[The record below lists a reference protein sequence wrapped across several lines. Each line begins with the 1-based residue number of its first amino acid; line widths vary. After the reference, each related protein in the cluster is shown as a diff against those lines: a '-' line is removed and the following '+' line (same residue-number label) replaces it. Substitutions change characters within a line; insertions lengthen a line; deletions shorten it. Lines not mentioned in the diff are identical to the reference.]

1 MQVTSAIG
9 FSISPA
15 QNAEITEGAANA
27 TVSLEC
33 GCSTGESLFTR
44 LFFSAIAKEGSGK
57 LQELIPEIT
66 NGSDASEDQEAG
78 VCDIS
83 AVIAQLFISPKVQEN
98 GTEDGQQNTDLSALS
113 AVETEDTAL
122 PQAQE
127 LNIIIKSETANSSE
141 AGSDIPKTE
150 VSKDKTDF
158 GRLLNAEDAHSAEN
172 PVNTNAEIIRT
183 DVTDTEVIK
192 TTSGTDPKIREP
204 KVNLNVGVKETAEM
218 LTAKKTTDTPA
229 ASETAEKLS
238 GGDIT
243 DFVGKIKEAVKNM
256 GGKEAESG
264 TSEGFTA
271 EKKETAS
278 VKDSE
283 NATPIHITP
292 PNTEL
297 EEIEKSASVEKALS
311 RLTED
316 LKSVERGVSEIKIVL
331 EPESLGTLTI
341 SVSKTENGIT
351 ASIKSDDKEICG
363 IISGQIQKLVDA
375 MEKSG
380 IKIEDVDV
388 SYGGST
394 GQDLSFTQNS
404 SGGNQSWNSPQHRYT
419 SQIKADT
426 AENAGAFSKW
436 QDYQSADDGVSS
448 MIEYRI

>member
-9 FSISPA
+9 FSIAPA

-27 TVSLEC
+27 TVSSEC

-83 AVIAQLFISPKVQEN
+83 AVIAQLFVSPKVQEN

-127 LNIIIKSETANSSE
+127 LNIIIKSETANASEVSSML
-141 AGSDIPKTE
+141 PKTE
-150 VSKDKTDF
+150 VSKDKSDF
-158 GRLLNAEDAHSAEN
+158 GLLLNLEDAHSAEA
-172 PVNTNAEIIRT
+172 VNTT
-183 DVTDTEVIK
+183 DGADTNVISTTDGINPEV
-192 TTSGTDPKIREP
+192 REP
-204 KVNLNVGVKETAEM
+204 KLDLNVGIKETA
-218 LTAKKTTDTPA
+218 KTLAAEKPTNTPA

-238 GGDIT
+238 GSDIT
-243 DFVGKIKEAVKNM
+243 DFVGKIKEAVKTM

-271 EKKETAS
+271 EKKEVAS
-278 VKDSE
+278 FEDSE
-283 NATPIHITP
+283 SAAPIHITA

-341 SVSKTENGIT
+341 SVSRTENGIT

-388 SYGGST
+388 LYGGST

-404 SGGNQSWNSPQHRYT
+404 SGGNQSWSSPQHRYA
-419 SQIKADT
+419 SQTKADT
-426 AENAGAFSKW
+426 SENAGAFSKLHE
-436 QDYQSADDGVSS
+436 YQGADDGVSS
-448 MIEYRI
+448 LIEYRI